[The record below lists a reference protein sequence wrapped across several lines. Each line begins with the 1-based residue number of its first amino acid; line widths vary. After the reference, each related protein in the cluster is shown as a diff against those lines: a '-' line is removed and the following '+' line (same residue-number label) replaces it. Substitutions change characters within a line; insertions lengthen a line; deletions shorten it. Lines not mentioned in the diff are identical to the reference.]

1 MHLFSPLH
9 VQLINACYPPSSAL
23 LTSGPDYRP
32 NSQELS
38 RLTYHA
44 SNKSG
49 KATKLGAE
57 LLKRTKL
64 ECRKAQ
70 ANNQRA
76 RAYVIVLQ
84 GFIHHSFNALTR
96 IDPY

>member
-9 VQLINACYPPSSAL
+9 VQLVNACYPPSSAL
-23 LTSGPDYRP
+23 LTSGSDYQP

-49 KATKLGAE
+49 KAAKLAAE

-70 ANNQRA
+70 ANNLRA
-76 RAYVIVLQ
+76 RAYVITTPYSICNSVDVL
-84 GFIHHSFNALTR
+84 AR
-96 IDPY
+96 IDLY